1 MEISAQIK
9 SQGLDRVRVPLV
21 LMGGV
26 DDVALQT
33 LLQVK
38 RMLRHA
44 TKEHAVPEVGINI
57 FTIAAVTNIITTII
71 ISNDLVILSSI
82 TSFKPFSRFFA
93 GWGVSNLH
101 DTVTSLQMAN
111 ATTQLQLVIAKVLVI
126 VIVSLAIF
134 RQGAP
139 SPR

>member
-1 MEISAQIK
+1 
-9 SQGLDRVRVPLV
+9 
-21 LMGGV
+21 MGGV
-26 DDVALQT
+26 DDVALQA

-44 TKEHAVPEVGINI
+44 TKEHAVPEVGIDI
-57 FTIAAVTNIITTII
+57 FTITAVTNMFTTII
-71 ISNDLVILSSI
+71 ISYDLVILSSI

-101 DTVTSLQMAN
+101 DTATSLHVQMAH
-111 ATTQLQLVIAKVLVI
+111 ATTQLQLVIATVLVI